1 METIHYATLTS
12 PLGDVL
18 VAGGAQGLRRICFL
32 KGERPAESSPEW
44 IHEPGSPNLAEPLRQ
59 LEAYFAGER
68 KDFSLSM
75 DPQGTDFQ
83 RKVWRALCGIAY
95 GETISYGNLARRIG
109 QPSASRAVGAAN
121 GRNPLPVVM
130 PCHRVI
136 GADGSL
142 TGYGGGLPIKAALLS
157 LEGARPVDSVSSAG
171 SAVSSVHQPSLF
183 E

>member
-1 METIHYATLTS
+1 METIHYATLIS
-12 PLGDVL
+12 PLGNVL
-18 VAGGAQGLRRICFL
+18 VAAGAQGLRRICFL
-32 KGERPAESSPEW
+32 EGERLAESSPEW
-44 IHEPGSPNLAEPLRQ
+44 VHEPRSPHLAEPMRQ

-68 KDFSLSM
+68 RDFSLSL
-75 DPQGTDFQ
+75 DPQGTEFQ
-83 RKVWRALCGIAY
+83 RKVWQALRGIAY
-95 GETISYGNLARRIG
+95 GVTITYGALARRIG

-142 TGYGGGLPIKAALLS
+142 TGYGGGLPIKAALLA
-157 LEGARPVDSVSSAG
+157 LEEAIPAD
-171 SAVSSVHQPSLF
+171 SAVSKVSSVRQPSLF